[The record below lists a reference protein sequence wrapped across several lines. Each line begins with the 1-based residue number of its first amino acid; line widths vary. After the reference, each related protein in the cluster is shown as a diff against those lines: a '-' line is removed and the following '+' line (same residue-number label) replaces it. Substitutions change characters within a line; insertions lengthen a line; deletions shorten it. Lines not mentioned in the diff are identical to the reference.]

1 MPFAVLFLGSFE
13 LYWTGIMIAV
23 ELHIRSAAA
32 LGICPHL
39 RSMLFISLVVPAG
52 EPWGRLS
59 DLSGGSGS
67 DTGTGGG
74 LGLDRWYRRA
84 NLEGA
89 KLAERELLKSLKKTA
104 ID

>member
-59 DLSGGSGS
+59 DLCGGSGS
-67 DTGTGGG
+67 DTG
-74 LGLDRWYRRA
+74 LGLDRWYRSA

-89 KLAERELLKSLKKTA
+89 QRSESY
-104 ID
+104 